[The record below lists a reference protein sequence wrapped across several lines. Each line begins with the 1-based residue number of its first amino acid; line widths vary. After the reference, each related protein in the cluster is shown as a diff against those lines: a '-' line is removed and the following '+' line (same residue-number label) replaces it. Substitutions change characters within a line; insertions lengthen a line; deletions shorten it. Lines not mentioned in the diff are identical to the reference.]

1 MCKVLNV
8 SSSGYYYWRKHPV
21 GVRQHRQHQLEQQI
35 RQIHTKSQHRYGS
48 PRIAD
53 ELHEQGV
60 KASRNRIARLMQKVG
75 IRSIM
80 YKKYR
85 VQTTA
90 SNHDYPV
97 AENLLNREFTAGKPG
112 QKWVSDITYI
122 ATRQGWLYLTV
133 ILDLA
138 DRKVIGWALS
148 DSLKAVDTSVAAWRM
163 ALINRPI
170 DGPLIFHSDRGT
182 QYACSEFRDG
192 LKEFPVK
199 QSMSRKG
206 NCWDNAVAESFFKT
220 FESELVNH
228 VEYATRAAARL
239 AIFEYIESWYNRQR
253 KHSVLGYRTPSQQ
266 ESYFY
271 TASMAA

>member
-1 MCKVLNV
+1 MCKVLRV

-21 GVRQHRQHQLEQQI
+21 GARQKKQNQLETHI
-35 RQIHTKSQHRYGS
+35 RRVHAQSQSRYGS

-53 ELHEQGV
+53 ELRDQGV

-85 VQTTA
+85 VQTTE

-97 AENLLNREFTAGKPG
+97 AKNLLNREFTADKPG

-122 ATRQGWLYLTV
+122 ATGQGWLYLTA

-138 DRKVIGWALS
+138 DRKVVGWALS

-163 ALINRPI
+163 ALRNRAI
-170 DGPLIFHSDRGT
+170 GSCLIFHSDRGV
-182 QYACSEFRDG
+182 QYACTEFREE
-192 LKEFPVK
+192 LKDLPVE

-220 FESELVNH
+220 FKSERSAVA
-228 VEYATRAAARL
+228 V
-239 AIFEYIESWYNRQR
+239 S
-253 KHSVLGYRTPSQQ
+253 
-266 ESYFY
+266 
-271 TASMAA
+271 